1 MEAAREKTK
10 KRGAWKKLR
19 QEGYLEVYLM
29 LLPGLLLL
37 LIFRYLPMGGLIIA
51 FQDFNIF
58 EGIGGSEFVG
68 LANFRR
74 VFENPDFYK
83 VLWNTIFI
91 NVYKLCFYIPLPIIV
106 AIMLEEIRMRR
117 FKATVQTVIYLPHFL
132 SWIIV
137 GGLFANL
144 LATNTGLVNSVLESM
159 GLESVKFMYDP
170 AVFPSVIVFSSMWKE
185 IGWGAIVYLGALT
198 AIDPQLYEAAKI
210 DGASR
215 IKQIFNI
222 TLPGIA
228 GTFVVVTLTNLAGL
242 LTNSFEQILV
252 MYNPAVYDVA
262 DVISTYV
269 YRYGI
274 GQMEYGYST
283 AIGLF
288 NSLVGFIL
296 IMSFNTFCKKRLDRG
311 VL

>member
-144 LATNTGLVNSVLESM
+144 LATNTGLVNSFLESM
-159 GLESVKFMYDP
+159 GLESVKFM
-170 AVFPSVIVFSSMWKE
+170 
-185 IGWGAIVYLGALT
+185 
-198 AIDPQLYEAAKI
+198 
-210 DGASR
+210 
-215 IKQIFNI
+215 
-222 TLPGIA
+222 
-228 GTFVVVTLTNLAGL
+228 
-242 LTNSFEQILV
+242 
-252 MYNPAVYDVA
+252 
-262 DVISTYV
+262 
-269 YRYGI
+269 
-274 GQMEYGYST
+274 
-283 AIGLF
+283 
-288 NSLVGFIL
+288 
-296 IMSFNTFCKKRLDRG
+296 
-311 VL
+311 